1 MAIILYNSIK
11 CISFPMTV
19 KCTEIFKEGGIGL
32 QKVLSS
38 TIYLNCNYF

>member
-19 KCTEIFKEGGIGL
+19 KFTEIFKEGWDRPSKGFEFYNIL
-32 QKVLSS
+32 KL
-38 TIYLNCNYF
+38 